1 MLYDI
6 LTGLFYILVM
16 TGSFAALDKFITKA
30 GFAKP
35 YYAVH
40 TLHNAAIVALTA
52 SDVRDSFLQLPMP
65 MNWTAVQLCYALHL
79 YHTALYWRTFR
90 YDDWLHH
97 ITMMVVALPL
107 GCATGTAVGVGTAAG
122 VGTAGPL
129 IGFSLFF
136 TTGLPGGVSYAALWA
151 ERNGWIGRAAEK
163 NTNRLMNVWIRAPG
177 CVAQAALTVAS
188 VLSQPAIPQ
197 WQVVIGCVD
206 AAFVAWNG
214 LYFMQQAVVASALLL
229 DQ

>member
-6 LTGLFYILVM
+6 ATGLFYILVM
-16 TGSFAALDKFITKA
+16 TGSFAALDKFITKV

-52 SDVRDSFLQLPMP
+52 PDVRDSFLQRSAP
-65 MNWTAVQLCYALHL
+65 MNWSSVQLCYALHL

-107 GCATGTAVGVGTAAG
+107 GCASGAGTGAGTGTA
-122 VGTAGPL
+122 AGPL

-163 NTNRLMNVWIRAPG
+163 NTNRLMNIWIRAPG

>member
-6 LTGLFYILVM
+6 ATGLFYILVM
-16 TGSFAALDKFITKA
+16 TGSFAALDKFITTV
-30 GFAKP
+30 GFVKP

-40 TLHNAAIVALTA
+40 TLHNAAIVAITA
-52 SDVRDSFLQLPMP
+52 PDVRDSFLQLATP

-107 GCATGTAVGVGTAAG
+107 GCAIGTAGTAG
-122 VGTAGPL
+122 IAGPL

-151 ERNGWIGRAAEK
+151 ERNGWIGRATEK

-197 WQVVIGCVD
+197 WYVVIGCVD

-214 LYFMQQAVVASALLL
+214 LYFMQQAVVASALA
-229 DQ
+229 DA